1 MALTWYSYFKGNIGL
16 NRFFCSV
23 LVYKRIMHKMIYWQK
38 NILAF
43 MTLISGSL
51 EYEESEEI
59 PKG

>member
-1 MALTWYSYFKGNIGL
+1 
-16 NRFFCSV
+16 
-23 LVYKRIMHKMIYWQK
+23 MHIIIYWQT

-51 EYEESEEI
+51 EDEESEEI